1 MDLTIKI
8 YLNCLTNITKHLK
21 NENKLVAKLERAVLA
36 NGQENT
42 NEVLI
47 VADLKGSHKSNIVN
61 TGVKN
66 KKFYF
71 ILNKIE

>member
-1 MDLTIKI
+1 MVK
-8 YLNCLTNITKHLK
+8 LK
-21 NENKLVAKLERAVLA
+21 RTVLA